1 MKKSWLLSALG
12 PFVLVALVAAT
23 AAHAGLELNAE
34 GGLSLLEGTAHDG
47 YSTASPM
54 LGASALI
61 GLTPFT
67 EIGPF
72 YEYNLVSDS
81 GNTGHQ
87 QFFGGMLRFSLLPL
101 LFLDAQVGVS
111 SINNG
116 AGVTRQCAQLWR
128 QDWLSAGL
136 QRGFAQPVHRLSLS
150 PDQVRLDEHGR
161 QHDRLRSD
169 ANVGILSLFKKGPA
183 FILNGA
189 LHPRA
194 PGLRAFSNP
203 RVRAAKRAGA
213 MP

>member
-1 MKKSWLLSALG
+1 MEFDRKPMERDSTMKKSWLLSALG

-72 YEYNLVSDS
+72 YEYN
-81 GNTGHQ
+81 TGHQ

-116 AGVTRQCAQLWR
+116 AGVTSDNALSFGGKIGYQLAF
-128 QDWLSAGL
+128 SG
-136 QRGFAQPVHRLSLS
+136 VSLS
-150 PDQVRLDEHGR
+150 PYIGYRYLPTKFGSTSTDGNTID
-161 QHDRLRSD
+161 
-169 ANVGILSLFKKGPA
+169 F
-183 FILNGA
+183 
-189 LHPRA
+189 
-194 PGLRAFSNP
+194 GLMLTLGF
-203 RVRAAKRAGA
+203 
-213 MP
+213 

>member
-1 MKKSWLLSALG
+1 LKSGPPYPGKEIDSKTRKACTDESGPFKEGFIMKKWLLSALG
-12 PFVLVALVAAT
+12 ALATVALVATT
-23 AAHAGLELNAE
+23 APGLDLNAE

-54 LGASALI
+54 VGVSALVGI
-61 GLTPFT
+61 TPFT

-116 AGVTRQCAQLWR
+116 AGVTSDNALSFGGKLGYQLAF
-128 QDWLSAGL
+128 SG
-136 QRGFAQPVHRLSLS
+136 VSLS
-150 PDQVRLDEHGR
+150 PYIGYRYLPTKFGSTSVDGNTID
-161 QHDRLRSD
+161 
-169 ANVGILSLFKKGPA
+169 F
-183 FILNGA
+183 
-189 LHPRA
+189 
-194 PGLRAFSNP
+194 GLMLTLGF
-203 RVRAAKRAGA
+203 
-213 MP
+213 